1 MAGKDIFSQARK
13 AIDMV
18 GRAEKKRRRAGR
30 QAMRAKRKYQ
40 KGDVA
45 GGDRMAG
52 KAKKS
57 VKGSYR
63 AGRKA
68 AGSGVR
74 VGRVAKDAGMALS
87 QGNFAGAGIAV
98 GAGFVE

>member
-13 AIDMV
+13 GIDMA

-30 QAMRAKRKYQ
+30 QVMRAKRKYK

-57 VKGSYR
+57 VKSGYR

-74 VGRVAKDAGMALS
+74 VGRVARNAGIAIS
-87 QGNFAGAGIAV
+87 QGNFAGAGLAV

>member
-1 MAGKDIFSQARK
+1 MAGKDIFSQVRK
-13 AIDMV
+13 GIDMA

-57 VKGSYR
+57 VKGTYR

-68 AGSGVR
+68 AGSTVR
-74 VGRVAKDAGMALS
+74 IGRPLQAAGTAALS
-87 QGNFAGAGIAV
+87 GNYAGAGLAL